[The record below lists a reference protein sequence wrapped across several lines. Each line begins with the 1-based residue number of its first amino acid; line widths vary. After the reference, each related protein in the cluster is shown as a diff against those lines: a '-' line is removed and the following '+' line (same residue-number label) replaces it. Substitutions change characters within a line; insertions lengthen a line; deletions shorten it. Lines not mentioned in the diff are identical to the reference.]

1 MPLNDFIGCF
11 QILKRAQIL
20 DLCDQ
25 TLSLVREEGL
35 ATRLAEEEEAGE
47 QEEAS

>member
-25 TLSLVREEGL
+25 TLSLIREEGL